1 MKRLLQLGLLLGFI
15 FATWATTT
23 YPRVGE
29 ATFTIAANLESR
41 FYGLQKTTTNIG
53 ELNMVAYQGG
63 PIDAQAI
70 VMVHGYTSDKDVW
83 PRFAKH
89 FINDYR
95 VVIPDLAGHGESDF
109 DSSWSY
115 TIAAQAARIAA
126 LLDKLNI
133 DKAHII
139 GNSMGGYTAAYFA
152 INYPERTL
160 SAGMLD
166 PAGVKSPQPSD
177 MEKMLA
183 QGKNPF
189 LAASRDDF
197 HRFYPM
203 TMSQP
208 PWLPGFVV
216 DGMATK
222 YIERRDAHAQIFADF
237 HSGPPLTPS
246 LTQLRAPALLVW
258 GSEDKLIHVSAVAV
272 WAASIPQLQVEIL
285 KGIGHMPMV
294 EAAADTAKIYQGFLS
309 SQLQVTAAK

>member
-15 FATWATTT
+15 FAIWATTT

-29 ATFTIAANLESR
+29 ATFSIAANLESR
-41 FYGLQKTTTNIG
+41 VYGFEKTTTDIG

-63 PIDAQAI
+63 PVDGPAI
-70 VMVHGYTSDKDVW
+70 VMIHGYTSDKDVW

-89 FINDYR
+89 FVDDYR
-95 VVIPDLAGHGESDF
+95 VVIPDLAGHGESGF

-115 TIAAQAARIAA
+115 TIAAQAARVVA

-152 INYPERTL
+152 IHYPERTL
-160 SAGMLD
+160 SAAMLD

-177 MEKMLA
+177 MEKMLE

-189 LAASRDDF
+189 LAGSREDF

-222 YIERRDAHAQIFADF
+222 YLERRDAHAQIFADF
-237 HSGPPLTPS
+237 HKGPLLTPR
-246 LTQLRAPALLVW
+246 LAELRAPALLIW
-258 GSEDKLIHVSAVAV
+258 GSEDKLIHVSATAV
-272 WAASIPQLQVEIL
+272 WTAGIPQLQVEVME
-285 KGIGHMPMV
+285 GIGHMPMV
-294 EAAADTAKIYQGFLS
+294 EATAETAKIYHGFLS
-309 SQLQVTAAK
+309 SPAQVSAAK